1 MSIIDNVKSGVSN
14 AVETLSDT
22 AQALVEKNRVH
33 AQKNRLK
40 AVIQCENRVIDKA
53 LIELGKYYLKNLRD
67 IENTRNEDLCLA
79 IEDSIEKIR
88 RAKERYDLLTQYE
101 ESLCVCPCCQQN
113 EANDND
119 EARDSDDIT
128 VACSNEEEYDEDPF
142 DDSMIIRAE
151 RIKEDVKEDVKK
163 DEDKKE
169 EKKADE
175 KTSKEKEEPVIS
187 RTLSPE
193 DDETADDDLSF

>member
-67 IENTRNEDLCLA
+67 IENPRNEDLCLA
-79 IEDSIEKIR
+79 IEESIEKIK
-88 RAKERYDLLTQYE
+88 RAKERYDLLSQYE
-101 ESLCVCPCCQQN
+101 DSICLCPCCQQN
-113 EANDND
+113 TDEDAD
-119 EARDSDDIT
+119 EALDSDDIT
-128 VACSNEEEYDEDPF
+128 VACSNPDDYDDEPF
-142 DDSMIIRAE
+142 DESIIIRAE
-151 RIKEDVKEDVKK
+151 RIKDTDTAE
-163 DEDKKE
+163 KKE
-169 EKKADE
+169 TEEKAAE
-175 KTSKEKEEPVIS
+175 AEEPVIS
-187 RTLSPE
+187 RTLSPD
-193 DDETADDDLSF
+193 DDETADDELSF

>member
-1 MSIIDNVKSGVSN
+1 MSIIDNVKSGVSS

-67 IENTRNEDLCLA
+67 IENTRNEELCLA
-79 IEDSIEKIR
+79 IEDSIEKIK
-88 RAKERYDLLTQYE
+88 RAKERYDLLTEYE
-101 ESLCVCPCCQQN
+101 ESICVCPCCQQ
-113 EANDND
+113 ETADK
-119 EARDSDDIT
+119 EEEPMDSDDIT
-128 VACSNEEEYDEDPF
+128 VACSNEEDYGEESFDE
-142 DDSMIIRAE
+142 SMIIAE
-151 RIKEDVKEDVKK
+151 RIKEAPAEKEA
-163 DEDKKE
+163 EKE
-169 EKKADE
+169 TA
-175 KTSKEKEEPVIS
+175 KEAEEPVIS

-193 DDETADDDLSF
+193 EDETADDDLSF